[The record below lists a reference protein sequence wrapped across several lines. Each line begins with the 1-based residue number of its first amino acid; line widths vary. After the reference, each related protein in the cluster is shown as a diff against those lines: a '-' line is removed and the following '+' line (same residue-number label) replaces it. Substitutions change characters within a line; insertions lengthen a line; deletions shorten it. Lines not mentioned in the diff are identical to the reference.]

1 MSTKHIKFL
10 FTLVAGF
17 CLMAGPVL
25 GQMSKGQSGTFALTN
40 ATIETVSNGQV
51 SGTLLIRDG
60 KIAALGEDVSI
71 PSDATTIDCEGMT
84 IYPGLIDG
92 GTRVGLAEVGSIS
105 LTQDF
110 REVGDVN
117 PQVQALTAVNPS
129 SVVIPVTRV
138 NGVTTV
144 ISAPAGG
151 LFSGT
156 AALINLHGYTPDQM
170 YAGFKGIVMNF
181 PSTGRRGRRDR
192 RTPEEVKKA
201 MEKRLKTL
209 NDIWKKAEGYANLMD
224 AAQAG
229 KGEKPTYYPEMEA
242 LAAVVK
248 GDMPLMIEVNAAADI
263 EAAIG
268 WVEGKEI
275 KAIFTGVGEGWR
287 VADKLAASK
296 IPVIAGPVLTTPSR
310 GYDRYDRPY
319 ANAGIMHKA
328 GVKVAIR
335 SNESENARNL
345 PYNAGFAAAYG
356 MGKEAA
362 LRAVTLTAA
371 EIFGVSDQ
379 LGSLEVGKSATL
391 FVADGDPFE
400 PKTNIT
406 HLFISGWNV
415 PVDSRHTRLYEEFL
429 ERSPGLKK

>member
-156 AALINLHGYTPDQM
+156 A
-170 YAGFKGIVMNF
+170 
-181 PSTGRRGRRDR
+181 
-192 RTPEEVKKA
+192 
-201 MEKRLKTL
+201 
-209 NDIWKKAEGYANLMD
+209 
-224 AAQAG
+224 
-229 KGEKPTYYPEMEA
+229 
-242 LAAVVK
+242 
-248 GDMPLMIEVNAAADI
+248 
-263 EAAIG
+263 
-268 WVEGKEI
+268 
-275 KAIFTGVGEGWR
+275 
-287 VADKLAASK
+287 
-296 IPVIAGPVLTTPSR
+296 
-310 GYDRYDRPY
+310 
-319 ANAGIMHKA
+319 
-328 GVKVAIR
+328 
-335 SNESENARNL
+335 
-345 PYNAGFAAAYG
+345 
-356 MGKEAA
+356 
-362 LRAVTLTAA
+362 
-371 EIFGVSDQ
+371 
-379 LGSLEVGKSATL
+379 
-391 FVADGDPFE
+391 
-400 PKTNIT
+400 
-406 HLFISGWNV
+406 
-415 PVDSRHTRLYEEFL
+415 
-429 ERSPGLKK
+429 